1 MEKAFAGVIGLVLG
15 MVAINGWGSTPLQ
28 VNYGMPQELGEPVS
42 QPTIQELRDETSS
55 GVQTSIFA
63 EYYGSKIGSDKFT
76 GDEKLNGIGAGI
88 TFTAVSALNTTIGMN
103 FQKNSS
109 FQNTEINIKGGYK
122 FYNYDNTYANASI
135 GVGYAWIDVDDYDVR
150 LRYITLPVE
159 LEVGHY
165 FQKDLATYV
174 GIGYKKLYVEH
185 LKDVCTGYFCGS
197 TASDILDMDGVTY
210 RLGLK
215 YDF

>member
-1 MEKAFAGVIGLVLG
+1 MEKAFAGVIGLVLS
-15 MVAINGWGSTPLQ
+15 MVTVNGWSNTPLQ
-28 VNYGMPQELGEPVS
+28 VNYGMPQELGESVS
-42 QPTIQELRDETSS
+42 QPTVQELRDETSS
-55 GVQTSIFA
+55 GIQTSIFA
-63 EYYGSKIGSDKFT
+63 EYYGSKIGSDQFT
-76 GDEKLNGIGAGI
+76 GDEKLNGLGAGI

-165 FQKDLATYV
+165 FQKDLAAYA